1 MAAFFLFGT
10 QVESQLLF
18 VKSNHPMITNTIYL
32 IFSTNPWIE
41 PLYMY
46 ILKYIYTTVSLGM
59 YVSICTY
66 VLQGREHSFIHVCI
80 ICVSP
85 W

>member
-1 MAAFFLFGT
+1 
-10 QVESQLLF
+10 
-18 VKSNHPMITNTIYL
+18 MITNTIYL

-59 YVSICTY
+59 YVCICMYYKGGNIVLYMY
-66 VLQGREHSFIHVCI
+66 VLFVFHLGNMNEVHHF
-80 ICVSP
+80 
-85 W
+85 

>member
-1 MAAFFLFGT
+1 MAAFFFLFGT

-46 ILKYIYTTVSLGM
+46 ILKCIYTTVSLGM
-59 YVSICTY
+59 Y